1 MRRSTPTCAA
11 TVEAAV
17 LTDGQPRSV
26 RLEYRHEPDLPDV
39 IFEVL
44 QAGTPPEAPGLGTTV
59 ERRIVWARR
68 STR

>member
-1 MRRSTPTCAA
+1 MSCAA
-11 TVEAAV
+11 TVEGVV

-26 RLEYRHEPDLPDV
+26 RLEYPYKPELSE
-39 IFEVL
+39 IILEVL